1 MSSKSPRR
9 TFEEFFST
17 VYVEVNAHKIVTSCN
32 HYFVMRTR
40 ENPFVQRSQHVLKA
54 PSREQPWIVF
64 LHSSPQQLSSSL
76 SCAENRLKPRDRM
89 SSRHTMA
96 FRSRLASKLVMA
108 VASRRNFFIRL
119 FGLLVIA
126 SLFTSYLIFVQ
137 VNADDQKVH
146 ITRERSRKDS
156 NIAIG
161 LTPERR
167 SDRNSRRRE
176 TVLEPP
182 RLVQATSAFLHGNSR
197 RGENSREDTSFRQNS
212 ERTGYEAR
220 QAHGKKSKWS
230 VLKETFRDNR
240 ARRTAQQLADSYMG
254 AQANEEKNSRFSFIG
269 NTFRD
274 NIGMRGTFTKSVTT
288 TSVPGSMLN
297 DKSSV
302 IADSIRGNSHSQ
314 KAVNKPLES
323 RNVAA
328 MEDAKNR
335 KISTSLDDISHDF
348 RAHGTTTSKQIEDQ
362 NRTVLEH
369 VNTPSSTLYD
379 NSSVISE
386 SFRDTDSARK
396 NVNRVLE
403 SRSTTAMENVK
414 ETVPT
419 TQVNSRSV
427 SDTLRPVINAR
438 TTVKTHLEP
447 TSMTTIKDA
456 KKPSSTPRYN
466 PLVIRQAFDGT
477 NKARVTVLKQ
487 KSEQV
492 TNMATPGVTFAR
504 RNLIIVAQP
513 RTGSSFLG
521 DAFNQHPEVFYLFE
535 PLHGIVNSPLQ
546 HLNDR
551 RPMQFLAGMLQC
563 KFTSLNYVKQ
573 IEKFRRFSSNALS
586 SPPLCV
592 RKTFL
597 ETPRKKCDSL
607 NTRNMETVCKM
618 NYSVTVM
625 KILTS
630 RIPNGKVESLLPLCN
645 SSNCTIIYLV
655 RDPRPVVFSH
665 MKVGIQSWQNFKIR
679 ANDNAPR
686 PSIKMYSAQVCRQ
699 IEENV
704 KKFQNLT
711 GLMKNRYY
719 LLRYEDLARNAT
731 ETLRRVFKMAGLNMA
746 NSTLQ
751 WIKLHTGEVKSNTR
765 DDKGNFS
772 TKRNSKAVY
781 DKWRLEIDP
790 CVVNIIEDNCRSVL
804 KLLGYKPLYG
814 SEQMQYNLNVSLSD
828 GI

>member
-1 MSSKSPRR
+1 
-9 TFEEFFST
+9 
-17 VYVEVNAHKIVTSCN
+17 
-32 HYFVMRTR
+32 
-40 ENPFVQRSQHVLKA
+40 
-54 PSREQPWIVF
+54 
-64 LHSSPQQLSSSL
+64 
-76 SCAENRLKPRDRM
+76 
-89 SSRHTMA
+89 MA
-96 FRSRLASKLVMA
+96 FRSRCLAKLVMA

-137 VNADDQKVH
+137 VNADDQKVR
-146 ITRERSRKDS
+146 ITRERSRKNS

-167 SDRNSRRRE
+167 SDRKSRQRE
-176 TVLEPP
+176 TILEPP
-182 RLVQATSAFLHGNSR
+182 QLVRTTSAFLHGNSR
-197 RGENSREDTSFRQNS
+197 RENSREHTSLRQNS
-212 ERTGYEAR
+212 EKTGDEVR
-220 QAHGKKSKWS
+220 QAHGKKSKLS
-230 VLKETFRDNR
+230 VLRETFRDNR
-240 ARRTAQQLADSYMG
+240 ARRTVQQLGDSYMG
-254 AQANEEKNSRFSFIG
+254 AQTNEGTKSRFSFIG
-269 NTFRD
+269 DAFRD
-274 NIGMRGTFTKSVTT
+274 NIGMRGTFTKSLAA
-288 TSVPGSMLN
+288 TSVPGSILN

-302 IADSIRGNSHSQ
+302 IVDSISGNSHTQ
-314 KAVNKPLES
+314 KTVNRPLES

-328 MEDAKNR
+328 MDDARKTR
-335 KISTSLDDISHDF
+335 KISSSLDNLSHNT
-348 RAHGTTTSKQIEDQ
+348 RAHGTATSKQIEDQ
-362 NRTVLEH
+362 SRTVVEN
-369 VNTPSSTLYD
+369 VNKPSPSVPY

-386 SFRDTDSARK
+386 SFRDIDTVRRT
-396 NVNRVLE
+396 VNKELE
-403 SRSTTAMENVK
+403 ARSTLTAMANVK
-414 ETVPT
+414 EPGPT
-419 TQVNSRSV
+419 PQLNSRGV
-427 SDTLRPVINAR
+427 SDTFRPVNNAG

-447 TSMTTIKDA
+447 TSMTTIKDG
-456 KKPSSTPRYN
+456 KKPSSTPRFN
-466 PLVIRQAFDGT
+466 PLVIRHAFNGT
-477 NKARVTVLKQ
+477 NKALVTVLKQ
-487 KSEQV
+487 KLEQV
-492 TNMATPGVTFAR
+492 TDKATPGVTFAR

-521 DAFNQHPEVFYLFE
+521 DAFNQHPDVFYLFE
-535 PLHGIVNSPLQ
+535 PLHGMVKNPLQ

-551 RPMQFLAGMLQC
+551 KPMQFLTGLLQC
-563 KFTSLNYVKQ
+563 KFTFLTYVKE

-586 SPPLCV
+586 SPPLCA

-618 NYSVTVM
+618 NYNVTVM

-630 RIPNGKVESLLPLCN
+630 RIPNGKVESLFPLCN
-645 SSNCTIIYLV
+645 SSNCTMIYLV

-686 PSIKMYSAQVCRQ
+686 PSIKMYSAKICRQ

-704 KKFQNLT
+704 KTFQNLT
-711 GLMKNRYY
+711 GRMKNRYHM
-719 LLRYEDLARNAT
+719 LRYEDLARNAT
-731 ETLRRVFKMAGLNMA
+731 ETLRRVYKMAGLEIV

-751 WIKLHTGEVKSNTR
+751 WIKLHTGEVKSSTR
-765 DDKGNFS
+765 DDKGYNYS

-814 SEQMQYNLNVSLSD
+814 SELLQYNLNVSLSD
-828 GI
+828 GL